1 MLEKYQ
7 KEVFDVLEKSHM
19 IDRNIDKII
28 ENHYAN
34 SKSALLLTGARQ
46 VGETKYVLEVLLD
59 VCGIGRMRQR
69 R

>member
-1 MLEKYQ
+1 
-7 KEVFDVLEKSHM
+7 M

>member
-1 MLEKYQ
+1 
-7 KEVFDVLEKSHM
+7 M

-46 VGETKYVLEVLLD
+46 VGKTVAFRRYAEKTGMAKRLIVVTKGPLGLFFFV
-59 VCGIGRMRQR
+59 
-69 R
+69 

>member
-1 MLEKYQ
+1 MLEKYR
-7 KEVFDVLEKSHM
+7 KRVLNILEKSHM

-46 VGETKYVLEVLLD
+46 VGKTIAFRRYAEK
-59 VCGIGRMRQR
+59 MRE
-69 R
+69 